1 MERATGSLGAPR
13 HLAHVRR
20 PGLECAPRQSGAG
33 GREVVYDF
41 TREREARAMVGRL
54 IATAP
59 GGWKDITKLVRKL
72 CNPGGGAPVAIR
84 DEQYQPFRLV
94 LLS

>member
-1 MERATGSLGAPR
+1 
-13 HLAHVRR
+13 
-20 PGLECAPRQSGAG
+20 
-33 GREVVYDF
+33 
-41 TREREARAMVGRL
+41 MVGRL

-72 CNPGGGAPVAIR
+72 VNPGGGAPVAIR
-84 DEQYQPFRLV
+84 DEQDQPFRLV